1 MYTALIDPPYE
12 FAPFPAKVVALQLM
26 LCTLLMDTL
35 TPFAVVTADVLLML
49 ELVPKLQACPY
60 PPRYTE
66 NDPPYTCAKTC
77 IRRQRMHNGDMIEG
91 TMIAKALTLE
101 PIERAAELANVEL
114 LMETTRP
121 VTIVEPQTDEE
132 EDKDDDP

>member
-1 MYTALIDPPYE
+1 
-12 FAPFPAKVVALQLM
+12 
-26 LCTLLMDTL
+26 
-35 TPFAVVTADVLLML
+35 
-49 ELVPKLQACPY
+49 
-60 PPRYTE
+60 
-66 NDPPYTCAKTC
+66 
-77 IRRQRMHNGDMIEG
+77 MHNGDMIEG